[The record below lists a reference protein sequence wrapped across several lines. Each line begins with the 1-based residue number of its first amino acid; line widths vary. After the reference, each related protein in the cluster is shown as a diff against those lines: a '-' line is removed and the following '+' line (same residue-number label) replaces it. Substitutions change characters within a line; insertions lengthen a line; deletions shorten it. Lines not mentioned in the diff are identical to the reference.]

1 MIPAENTKSSKDN
14 PFCISCRLNRTIPD
28 LTVPQNHDL
37 WARMETAKRR
47 LVYSL
52 LNLKLPIANK
62 TEDPKQGLAFDF
74 LSDVMKPDGSVSNI
88 LTGHDN
94 GLITLNLSEADDA
107 TREKN
112 RHAMN
117 EPYRTL
123 LGHFRHE
130 IGHYYW
136 DRLVRGTKFLE
147 PFRALFGNEQ
157 ADYYTALIT
166 GLQVLTN
173 NKAATGTGYRTEGQ
187 FIRVQVGTTV
197 TNVVIS
203 YTLPPIASNDFY
215 YVSENT
221 ALVVAAPGVL
231 GNDISGAS
239 GGTLTPILVT
249 SPSHGTLVTGSTNG
263 SFTYMPATNFTGTDS
278 IHVSRSP
285 TARRHHKS
293 RRSPSR

>member
-1 MIPAENTKSSKDN
+1 MIPAENPQYSKGN
-14 PFCISCRLNRTIPD
+14 PFCVSCRLNRTIPD
-28 LTVPQNHDL
+28 LTVPSNHDL

-62 TEDPKQGLAFDF
+62 TEDPRQGLAFDF
-74 LSDVMKPDGSVSNI
+74 LSDVVAPDGSVSKI

-136 DRLVRGTKFLE
+136 DRLVPGTKFLE

-157 ADYYTALIT
+157 ADYREALKLYYANGAPTNWRENFISAYAT
-166 GLQVLTN
+166 SHPWEDWAETWAHFMHIQDALEVANDFGLAGKTLRINPAKAANKAWLSTTRSTMEEIVGAWAELSIALNSINRSMGLQDTYPFVLSTAVV
-173 NKAATGTGYRTEGQ
+173 NKLRFVLE
-187 FIRVQVGTTV
+187 
-197 TNVVIS
+197 VIS
-203 YTLPPIASNDFY
+203 AG
-215 YVSENT
+215 
-221 ALVVAAPGVL
+221 AAR
-231 GNDISGAS
+231 
-239 GGTLTPILVT
+239 
-249 SPSHGTLVTGSTNG
+249 TN
-263 SFTYMPATNFTGTDS
+263 A
-278 IHVSRSP
+278 
-285 TARRHHKS
+285 AA
-293 RRSPSR
+293 